1 MIYLGAKRTNIDS
14 IAGIWKTELHD
25 FLFKKR
31 EKERNKCKGLDGS
44 KVDTYFKKMESDV
57 DFYLANKVIDAT
69 DKTWISAE
77 LQYFKVNFE
86 IIILADKNG
95 LEKEKNLFV
104 ARAKGASD
112 KAKACYQLLMEKLYD
127 AFTQQ
132 TSGGGK
138 TRSHQFFN
146 RMKIT
151 TCPYCN
157 MQYTFTLDCDKG
169 KTAPEYDHFHD
180 KSDYPVLA
188 VSFYNLV
195 PSCHVCN
202 HIKGIKKTV
211 TVNPYFAGFESR
223 FVFVDDKD
231 VSKVLTKAEVMKR
244 GGGRML
250 LRKIDGKESNDD
262 KGNIETFA
270 LNVLYA
276 MHDKYI
282 SEIVEKV
289 PMYDDIYSDLATTFQ
304 TKAKTA
310 QEVYDFVWGK
320 HLTEAE
326 YEDRPLSKLTKD
338 ILDQLEIKR

>member
-1 MIYLGAKRTNIDS
+1 MMFLGTKRANIDS
-14 IAGIWKTELHD
+14 IAGVWKSELYD
-25 FLFKKR
+25 FLFEERKEKRKKCR
-31 EKERNKCKGLDGS
+31 GLDGS
-44 KVDTYFKKMESDV
+44 RLDTYYEKMRSDV
-57 DFYLANKVIDAT
+57 DYYFANKEIDAA
-69 DKTWISAE
+69 DEGWIKDE
-77 LQYFKVNFE
+77 LQYFKDNFE
-86 IIILADKNG
+86 KIILADKNG
-95 LEKEKNLFV
+95 LEREKNNFV
-104 ARAKGASD
+104 TRAQGASD
-112 KAKACYQLLMEKLYD
+112 TAKVHYQHLMENLYGN
-127 AFTQQ
+127 FTQQ
-132 TSGGGK
+132 TNDKGIQ
-138 TRSHQFFN
+138 RSHKFFYDL
-146 RMKIT
+146 KIT

-157 MQYTFTLDCDKG
+157 MQYTFTLDCDNRKA
-169 KTAPEYDHFHD
+169 APEYDHFYD

-231 VSKVLTKAEVMKR
+231 ASKVLTKAEVMKR
-244 GGGRML
+244 GGGRVL
-250 LRKIDGKESNDD
+250 LRKPDGKESNDD

-270 LNVLYA
+270 LNELYA
-276 MHDKYI
+276 MQDKYI

-326 YEDRPLSKLTKD
+326 YEDRPLSNLTKD
-338 ILDQLEIKR
+338 LLDQLEIKR